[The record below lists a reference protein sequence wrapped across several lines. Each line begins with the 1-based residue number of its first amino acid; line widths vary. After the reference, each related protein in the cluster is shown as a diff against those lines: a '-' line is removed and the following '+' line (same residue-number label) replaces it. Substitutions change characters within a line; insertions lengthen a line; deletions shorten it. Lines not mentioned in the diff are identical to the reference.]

1 MSFNPDNEMEE
12 PLTFGSSIAVPNVQ
26 EMVKNNP
33 LEVPQRYIRSTEE
46 MEKVNYLTHLSSQI
60 PVLDFALLS
69 SGNSLELLKLDKA
82 CKDWGFFQLVNH
94 GIEKEVLQRMK
105 EATTKFFDLPI
116 EEKEKYAMPPNDV
129 HGYGHA
135 YVVSEDQILDWSDL
149 MFLLIYPTRCRRLQ
163 CWPKTPKGFNE
174 IIEAYSREVNR
185 VSRELLSTLSAIMG
199 MENHVLHELHKEI
212 IQGLRMNYYP
222 PCITPEN
229 VLGVSPHSD
238 SGTITLLL
246 QNDDVCGLEI
256 RHKGG
261 WVPVVPKSDA
271 LVVNVGDILEIWS
284 NGKYKSIEHRVVTN
298 KNRERISYAT
308 FISPW
313 DDVEVEP
320 LDHMVDAENPK
331 LYKKVIFGEYLRQSL
346 QRKMEGKAHTDVARI
361 K

>member
-271 LVVNVGDILEIWS
+271 LVVNVGDILELS
-284 NGKYKSIEHRVVTN
+284 CTGSPDGTNHRD
-298 KNRERISYAT
+298 
-308 FISPW
+308 W
-313 DDVEVEP
+313 
-320 LDHMVDAENPK
+320 M
-331 LYKKVIFGEYLRQSL
+331 
-346 QRKMEGKAHTDVARI
+346 
-361 K
+361 